1 MLNNHVAVVLDLVLF
16 VVVVVALLN
25 YYVRFA
31 FFWIWFSMLYWTLLV
46 HRLLLSV
53 RSTHKTSLSD
63 GILAAYQSPGHAQ
76 SLQPAITCVSVNQN
90 GFHRN
95 CISFIRRSRIH
106 RIAGL
111 NLWSCLRC
119 RLQSASCQSGSANKV
134 HVLLYFYIQGVTSP
148 LTWSDQPAADWWH
161 RASRAPP
168 CRRVSAADNRDVWS
182 PHYRREDQQ
191 I

>member
-1 MLNNHVAVVLDLVLF
+1 MLHVSCHTLGCLLYGSAHIEGVKWNVQYIITRKITMLNNHVAVVLDLVLF

-53 RSTHKTSLSD
+53 LSTHKTSLSD

-119 RLQSASCQSGSANKV
+119 RLQSASCQSGSASEV
-134 HVLLYFYIQGVTSP
+134 TLYYISI
-148 LTWSDQPAADWWH
+148 
-161 RASRAPP
+161 SR
-168 CRRVSAADNRDVWS
+168 
-182 PHYRREDQQ
+182 E
-191 I
+191 